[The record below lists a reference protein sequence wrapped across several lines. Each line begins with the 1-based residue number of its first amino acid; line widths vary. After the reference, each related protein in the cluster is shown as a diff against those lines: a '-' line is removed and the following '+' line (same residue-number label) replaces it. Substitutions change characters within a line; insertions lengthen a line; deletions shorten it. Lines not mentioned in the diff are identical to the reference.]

1 MFLFLVF
8 QEALQPEID
17 LLLKYKAE
25 YKTITGADYQAP
37 GAGSSKRDKKN
48 KENKA
53 PKEEKPKKEKK
64 EKKGG
69 ASATATTPSGEDGGK
84 QKQTR
89 LGVEFKKAES
99 LSDWYSQVGIFI
111 YWCLDFF

>member
-1 MFLFLVF
+1 MLFLFF

-25 YKTITGADYQAP
+25 YKAITGSDYQAP

-64 EKKGG
+64 DKKNG
-69 ASATATTPSGEDGGK
+69 AAAATTPTGGEDGSK

-89 LGVEFKKAES
+89 LGVEFKKDES
-99 LSDWYSQVGIFI
+99 LSDWYSQVKNLM
-111 YWCLDFF
+111 CLACRSFS